1 MIDYHSKKASPIL
14 LSHWIGRF
22 GNRMHQYAYGST
34 YSELN
39 EVDFILPSEWEGSYL
54 FKGKRHKILDHDDLR
69 LELNQSH
76 GTQNSR
82 ENALRK
88 YLPEA
93 RKINPE
99 KYPENYKK
107 HFDPVYFDSVCAYGN
122 DIYKLMSKSFLL
134 DLFEFSDLVKQT
146 ESYKYWESKKG
157 TYDIAHLRRDDIA
170 NAQYNKTH
178 TQGYSVISENSYHKA
193 FEKFGFDKGKMEWVS
208 DDHMRKW
215 HKDRPISQRL
225 SWVYP
230 IGSEYRKDIVFDWLE
245 DFLKL
250 YFARTVFRA
259 NSSFSWWASFL
270 SPTAKVYSP
279 VLDKQSIYGVNDRF
293 EEIDVDFVEGNSP
306 HWMYSPQGI
315 KSIYIEDRVHSGKTK
330 FFPNSNNQADQE
342 AFVLNI
348 LGEKRKGHYVEV
360 GGHHSKII
368 SNTYLLE
375 SEYAWKGVSFEIERN
390 RSAEYNENRINPCL
404 NVDAI
409 SFNYKEYFEKNNFP
423 KQIDYLQLDI
433 EPAENTL
440 KCLKSLPLNEYRFS
454 VITFEHDLYVDKVKN
469 HAVQM
474 EAQNILKNLGYILV
488 VENVLAGDLPF
499 EDWWIDPLSVPS
511 GSYSRFMSKNIKSS
525 EIISLGEK

>member
-1 MIDYHSKKASPIL
+1 M
-14 LSHWIGRF
+14 
-22 GNRMHQYAYGST
+22 
-34 YSELN
+34 
-39 EVDFILPSEWEGSYL
+39 
-54 FKGKRHKILDHDDLR
+54 
-69 LELNQSH
+69 
-76 GTQNSR
+76 
-82 ENALRK
+82 
-88 YLPEA
+88 
-93 RKINPE
+93 
-99 KYPENYKK
+99 
-107 HFDPVYFDSVCAYGN
+107 
-122 DIYKLMSKSFLL
+122 
-134 DLFEFSDLVKQT
+134 
-146 ESYKYWESKKG
+146 
-157 TYDIAHLRRDDIA
+157 
-170 NAQYNKTH
+170 
-178 TQGYSVISENSYHKA
+178 
-193 FEKFGFDKGKMEWVS
+193 
-208 DDHMRKW
+208 
-215 HKDRPISQRL
+215 
-225 SWVYP
+225 
-230 IGSEYRKDIVFDWLE
+230 
-245 DFLKL
+245 
-250 YFARTVFRA
+250 
-259 NSSFSWWASFL
+259 
-270 SPTAKVYSP
+270 
-279 VLDKQSIYGVNDRF
+279 
-293 EEIDVDFVEGNSP
+293 
-306 HWMYSPQGI
+306 
-315 KSIYIEDRVHSGKTK
+315 
-330 FFPNSNNQADQE
+330 
-342 AFVLNI
+342 LNI

>member
-1 MIDYHSKKASPIL
+1 MINYHTKKASPIL

-39 EVDFILPSEWEGSYL
+39 KVDFILPSEWEGSYL
-54 FKGKRHKILDHDDLR
+54 FKEKKNKILDHDNLR
-69 LELNQSH
+69 LELNQNH
-76 GTQNSR
+76 GTLNSR
-82 ENALRK
+82 EKAIKEYYPNAKR
-88 YLPEA
+88 
-93 RKINPE
+93 INPE

-107 HFDPVYFDSVCAYGN
+107 HFELVYFDSVCAYGN
-122 DIYKLMSKSFLL
+122 DVYKLMSKSFLL
-134 DLFEFSDLVKQT
+134 KLFEFSDLVKQT

-178 TQGYSVISENSYHKA
+178 TQGYSVISENSYYKA
-193 FEKFGFDKGKMEWVS
+193 FEKFGFDKNKIEWVS

-215 HKDRPISQRL
+215 HKDRPISQKL

-230 IGSEYRKDIVFDWLE
+230 LGSEYKEHIVFDWLE

-250 YFARTVFRA
+250 YFARTIFRA

-279 VLDKQSIYGVNDRF
+279 VLDKQSIYGINDNF
-293 EEIDVDFVEGNSP
+293 EEIDVDFVESNNP
-306 HWMYSPQGI
+306 HWMYNSQGLRSIDI
-315 KSIYIEDRVHSGKTK
+315 KNELHLNENKKFSHS
-330 FFPNSNNQADQE
+330 NSQEGQE
-342 AFVLNI
+342 AFVLNV
-348 LGEKRKGHYVEV
+348 LKEKRKGYYVEV
-360 GGHHSKII
+360 GGYHSKNIN
-368 SNTYLLE
+368 NTYLLE
-375 SEYAWKGVSFEIERN
+375 SEYAWKGVSFEIEKN
-390 RSAEYNENRINPCL
+390 RSIEYNENRINPCL

-409 SFNYKEYFEKNNFP
+409 NFNYKEYFEENNFP
-423 KQIDYLQLDI
+423 KQIDYLQIDI

-469 HAVQM
+469 HAVQT
-474 EAQNILKNLGYILV
+474 EAQEILKNLGYILV
-488 VENVLAGDLPF
+488 IENVFWENQPF
-499 EDWWIDPLSVPS
+499 EDWWVDPSSVPS